1 MTNDALIAALSHL
14 VSEGRNPDTMDI
26 DLLSSQEIV
35 ERLNQQDK
43 QVPLAVEA
51 VLPQIAQAVDKITAA
66 FKQGGRLI
74 YLGAGTSGR
83 LGVLDASECPPTF
96 GVSDQMVIGL
106 IAGGKEAM
114 FTAQEGAE
122 DNATLGAHDLQQ
134 IDFSSKD
141 VLVGIAASGR
151 TPYVIGALEYANDLG
166 ATTIALSCNPDSP
179 IAEIAQI
186 AISPVVGPEA
196 LTGSTRLKSGT
207 AQKLVLN
214 MLTTASMIRLGK
226 SYQNLMVDVRATNR
240 KLIAR
245 AVRIVMQA
253 TDCQREEAE
262 ALLKESHNNAKLA
275 ILMHLTGMKL
285 RASDGETLAIGRLLT
300 PRHGRARRVISQS
313 KTRAL
318 WALVLIIDCTH
329 SNRVATP
336 YENAAPALY
345 LHRSLHSIGR
355 SSQFG
360 KPHQGYN
367 IALIPFGSLVH
378 NHPVWLSRAPLS
390 FYSCAGYDQ
399 SRHPDNRFDTSCPLV
414 LTVTHSLHKRQA
426 AQYSPLLSIFS
437 CFTLS

>member
-275 ILMHLTGMKL
+275 ILMHLTGMNYEQAKAKL
-285 RASDGETLAIGRLLT
+285 SQSDGFLR
-300 PRHGRARRVISQS
+300 RAMEE
-313 KTRAL
+313 
-318 WALVLIIDCTH
+318 H
-329 SNRVATP
+329 
-336 YENAAPALY
+336 EE
-345 LHRSLHSIGR
+345 
-355 SSQFG
+355 
-360 KPHQGYN
+360 
-367 IALIPFGSLVH
+367 
-378 NHPVWLSRAPLS
+378 
-390 FYSCAGYDQ
+390 
-399 SRHPDNRFDTSCPLV
+399 
-414 LTVTHSLHKRQA
+414 
-426 AQYSPLLSIFS
+426 
-437 CFTLS
+437 

>member
-214 MLTTASMIRLGK
+214 MLTTASMIRLDK

-275 ILMHLTGMKL
+275 ILMHLTGMNYEQATAKL
-285 RASDGETLAIGRLLT
+285 SQSDGFLR
-300 PRHGRARRVISQS
+300 RAMEE
-313 KTRAL
+313 
-318 WALVLIIDCTH
+318 H
-329 SNRVATP
+329 
-336 YENAAPALY
+336 EE
-345 LHRSLHSIGR
+345 
-355 SSQFG
+355 
-360 KPHQGYN
+360 
-367 IALIPFGSLVH
+367 
-378 NHPVWLSRAPLS
+378 
-390 FYSCAGYDQ
+390 
-399 SRHPDNRFDTSCPLV
+399 
-414 LTVTHSLHKRQA
+414 
-426 AQYSPLLSIFS
+426 
-437 CFTLS
+437 